1 MLSDLIYALKIPEFR
16 QSLITLCSRR
26 RVVDGMD
33 RKSQEGQD
41 TVAIDLIEPRTL
53 PTDPSYTQQNFE
65 HESMDTKLHQIVITQ
80 NCKKGLPFPT
90 HHPIK
95 QTVNELR
102 DVVVASNIA
111 LTGIFG
117 SPPPPPPPLLSSLGL
132 VNKIHL
138 LVMFVFWI
146 CIFTPSHR

>member
-1 MLSDLIYALKIPEFR
+1 M
-16 QSLITLCSRR
+16 
-26 RVVDGMD
+26 
-33 RKSQEGQD
+33 
-41 TVAIDLIEPRTL
+41 
-53 PTDPSYTQQNFE
+53 
-65 HESMDTKLHQIVITQ
+65 ITQ

-90 HHPIK
+90 HHSIK

-117 SPPPPPPPLLSSLGL
+117 SLPPPLSSLGL

-138 LVMFVFWI
+138 LVMFGFWI
-146 CIFTPSHR
+146 CIFLHPIDNTLVVQYQLVQGCLNYVYIMKKKRKLEWRRAHYSKTNHGPLTRLTLF